1 MFDRAKVAIM
11 AEITFSNGNEQT
23 ALSLRDLEVAGKSL
37 MWVVQSIGAYTQET
51 SMFDDKDEAVDYYN
65 HKHNHLAQV
74 YKR

>member
-11 AEITFSNGNEQT
+11 AQITFSNSDEQT
-23 ALSLRDLEVAGKSL
+23 ELSLRDLEVGGKSL
-37 MWVVQSIGAYTQET
+37 MWVVQTIGAYTQEN

-74 YKR
+74 YKK